1 MAANEAHKRVETCL
15 KNPID
20 ARFIDH
26 SAYMNDQNDSWPNH
40 THITMCLTYDTVLN
54 LAHLCARIGSPLT
67 NWLVNGATISSI
79 IESIGS
85 TMMNSESI
93 ATITIEWNCSF
104 DICCSNYGFHQ
115 KPIASSLKTI
125 GLMLSHMIWISK
137 VHWNDPQR
145 MNGPVLLARAYQ
157 QAILTVKAWHN
168 SLFDTQ
174 YHCLWW
180 HSNTIL
186 GVSNSDSTRHH
197 WFTHS
202 ESHSAILSAELH
214 DDVHPLTRTTALYTY
229 AYLCYYHW
237 FPKEWICD
245 TSHVGVFT
253 IHANNLTTSIQ
264 LLNRQHT

>member
-26 SAYMNDQNDSWPNH
+26 SAYMNDENDSWPNH

-104 DICCSNYGFHQ
+104 DICCSNYEQRIG
-115 KPIASSLKTI
+115 SSLKSI
-125 GLMLSHMIWISK
+125 GFILLHMIWFENATMRT
-137 VHWNDPQR
+137 W
-145 MNGPVLLARAYQ
+145 L
-157 QAILTVKAWHN
+157 
-168 SLFDTQ
+168 DTA
-174 YHCLWW
+174 
-180 HSNTIL
+180 SI
-186 GVSNSDSTRHH
+186 
-197 WFTHS
+197 
-202 ESHSAILSAELH
+202 E
-214 DDVHPLTRTTALYTY
+214 TTAMCWKFFDFQPRTHIL
-229 AYLCYYHW
+229 LCLILNTLASTFNMIEYNGGTMTNI
-237 FPKEWICD
+237 ESIA
-245 TSHVGVFT
+245 T
-253 IHANNLTTSIQ
+253 ITI
-264 LLNRQHT
+264 